1 MSNLDKYEE
10 YVIAPGETILELLD
24 TNCMTQLDLANKT
37 GINKKTINEI
47 IKGKAPITI
56 STALKLEYV
65 FNIPASFW
73 NNLESSY
80 REALE
85 RQKDLQSIKDD
96 VKYLENIP
104 YLEIS
109 KRNWVEKTKNPI
121 EKVINLRKFFSVAS
135 LSFDTDLKRKLAFR
149 KKENENFSIESLYC
163 WLRYGEIEANKVEYP
178 KFDVEKLKSKVN
190 EIRKLANKSFL
201 EQYLKIQQILF
212 ECGVSL
218 IYEPHLPH
226 TYVSGVSYKVNCN
239 KAIIMISDRGK
250 RDDILWFT
258 LFHEIAHLI
267 KHSKKEFFIDE
278 ENNEKNNI
286 EIEADDYARN
296 ILIGILVASILW
308 WNKYLYKVFDPYLTI
323 LNSLP
328 KVALGPI
335 LIIWIGANT
344 NSIIAMALL
353 ISAILSIMNIY
364 NGFSNTDVDK
374 IKLMKSFNASK
385 WQIYKL
391 LILKGNISTIISS
404 LKINISMCL
413 IGVIM
418 GELLVSKEGIGY
430 LIMYGSQ
437 VFNLNL
443 VMTGVFLLGIVSFI
457 LYALVSYIEKKLVY
471 KN

>member
-24 TNCMTQLDLANKT
+24 ANCMTQLDLANKT

-73 NNLESSY
+73 NKLESSY
-80 REALE
+80 RESLE
-85 RQKDLQSIKDD
+85 RQKDLQSIKED
-96 VKYLENIP
+96 VKYLKNIP

-135 LSFDTDLKRKLAFR
+135 LSFDTDLKRKLVFR

-226 TYVSGVSYKVNCN
+226 TYVSGVSYKINCN

-296 ILIGILVASILW
+296 ILIP
-308 WNKYLYKVFDPYLTI
+308 D
-323 LNSLP
+323 
-328 KVALGPI
+328 
-335 LIIWIGANT
+335 
-344 NSIIAMALL
+344 
-353 ISAILSIMNIY
+353 NIY
-364 NGFSNTDVDK
+364 NNFVKQNYLTEKK
-374 IKLMKSFNASK
+374 IKKFSLEN
-385 WQIYKL
+385 
-391 LILKGNISTIISS
+391 NISTGII
-404 LKINISMCL
+404 
-413 IGVIM
+413 IGR
-418 GELLVSKEGIGY
+418 LQKEGKIGCNEFSN
-430 LIMYGSQ
+430 LI
-437 VFNLNL
+437 
-443 VMTGVFLLGIVSFI
+443 TKI
-457 LYALVSYIEKKLVY
+457 
-471 KN
+471 